1 MITYNDDF
9 EPPAPVLPITIAGVV
24 RSSPRIDTIAL
35 IDTGSDITAIPS
47 ELADGLQLYPF
58 SRVQLEDV
66 SAKKTPALTYA
77 VRLTIANLPMQ
88 EVEVILTRLPFAV
101 LGRDLLNEFY
111 LHFEG
116 PEQQFQISATPFD
129 KLNR

>member
-9 EPPAPVLPITIAGVV
+9 EPPAPVLPITVAGVV
-24 RSSPRIDTIAL
+24 RSRPRIDTIAL

-47 ELADGLQLYPF
+47 ELAEELQLYPF
-58 SRVQLEDV
+58 SRVQIEDV
-66 SAKKTPALTYA
+66 SAKKIPVLTYA
-77 VRLTIANLPMQ
+77 VRITIANLPMQ

-111 LHFEG
+111 LQFEG
-116 PEQQFQISATPFD
+116 PERQFQISTTSFY

>member
-9 EPPAPVLPITIAGVV
+9 DPPAPVLPITVAGVV
-24 RSSPRIDTIAL
+24 RSRLRIDTIAL

-58 SRVQLEDV
+58 GRVQIEDV
-66 SAKKTPALTYA
+66 SSKKTPVLTYA

-88 EVEVILTRLPFAV
+88 EVEVILTR
-101 LGRDLLNEFY
+101 
-111 LHFEG
+111 
-116 PEQQFQISATPFD
+116 
-129 KLNR
+129 